1 VIDAMDLLHNAPFDG
16 FCPISSEIDFT
27 RLPARVREKGVDVFT
42 CNEQKT
48 GRKARLA
55 CQRFIYT
62 ENVLP
67 RAKP

>member
-1 VIDAMDLLHNAPFDG
+1 MFSPVA
-16 FCPISSEIDFT
+16 S
-27 RLPARVREKGVDVFT
+27 RRPAESF
-42 CNEQKT
+42 
-48 GRKARLA
+48 RLA